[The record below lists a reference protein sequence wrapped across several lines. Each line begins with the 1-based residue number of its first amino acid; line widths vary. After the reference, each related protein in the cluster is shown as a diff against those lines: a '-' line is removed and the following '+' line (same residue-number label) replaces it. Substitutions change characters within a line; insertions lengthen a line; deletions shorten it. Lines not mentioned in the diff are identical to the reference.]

1 MPASNSLMELERP
14 PILDKK
20 QHQQGNTECAGKGA
34 DPDGASPKKAP
45 TPSMIATVA
54 PSDAPE
60 DTPRIYGSASGFFTI
75 ACITTPQTERP
86 SPPQRLKINRGRRIS
101 QTTS

>member
-1 MPASNSLMELERP
+1 
-14 PILDKK
+14 
-20 QHQQGNTECAGKGA
+20 
-34 DPDGASPKKAP
+34 
-45 TPSMIATVA
+45 MIATVA

-86 SPPQRLKINRGRRIS
+86 IPTATAKINRGRRIS